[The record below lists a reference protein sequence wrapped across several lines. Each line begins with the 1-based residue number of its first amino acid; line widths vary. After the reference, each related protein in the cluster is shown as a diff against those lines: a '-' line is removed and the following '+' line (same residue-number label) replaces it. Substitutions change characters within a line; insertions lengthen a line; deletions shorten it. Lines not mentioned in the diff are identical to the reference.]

1 MNCPRKREVSGGRRI
16 YSEKERGMTF
26 REYLM
31 ARNQVLKFVVAKWLG
46 EGGWGRGKLENLRL
60 ADANYYIE

>member
-46 EGGWGRGKLENLRL
+46 EGGWGRKSSKALWEMRQR
-60 ADANYYIE
+60 

>member
-1 MNCPRKREVSGGRRI
+1 MNCPTKREVSGGRRI
-16 YSEKERGMTF
+16 YSERVRGTTF

-46 EGGWGRGKLENLRL
+46 EGGKGGGGSLRIW
-60 ADANYYIE
+60 D